1 MTPLTRAAVVVLT
14 ATVLLPA
21 AATLVAPGARL
32 ASPRDERP
40 VAATNGSHG
49 IPPSDAGS
57 GALGAP
63 VGRAAG
69 AVTTPQQR
77 ASRPPADATRS
88 GATRRRW
95 RWPLTPLPPV
105 VRPFRAPVS
114 VYGPGHRGLDLGAR
128 EGSPVLAVEA
138 GRVTHAGSVAG
149 RGTVT
154 VQHADGMRSTYEPLA
169 ASVRAGDVVA
179 VGDELGRIAL
189 GSVAPHCGGRV
200 CLHLGALEKGTH
212 IDPLPLLVGG
222 RLALLP
228 LG

>member
-1 MTPLTRAAVVVLT
+1 MTPLTRAALVVLT

-21 AATLVAPGARL
+21 AATFAAPGGRL
-32 ASPRDERP
+32 ASPSHERP
-40 VAATNGSHG
+40 TAATDGSHG
-49 IPPSDAGS
+49 IPPTDAGS
-57 GALGAP
+57 GALAGP

-69 AVTTPQQR
+69 AVTTPKQG
-77 ASRPPADATRS
+77 ASRS
-88 GATRRRW
+88 GAEAARTGATRPRW
-95 RWPLTPLPPV
+95 RWPLAPRPPV

-154 VQHADGMRSTYEPLA
+154 VQHGDGLRSTYEPLA
-169 ASVRAGDVVA
+169 PSVRAGDAVA
-179 VGDELGRIAL
+179 VGDELGRIAI
-189 GSVAPHCGGRV
+189 GSVAPHCGVRV
-200 CLHLGALEKGTH
+200 CLHLGALERGVH
-212 IDPLPLLVGG
+212 VDPLPLLVGG